1 MLNPLLMPHL
11 CIDIGNS
18 RIKSAL
24 FQNEELL
31 AQAHFD
37 QLEEG
42 LADWCSLGFDA
53 CIVSSVRYSRAE
65 LEVILPFRFLFL
77 DHQTRTPLANNYHS
91 QSTLGLDRLAGAVG
105 AWFLAEGGAVLAIDL
120 GTCMTFDLV
129 DEKKTYQ
136 GGAISPG
143 LRLRAESMHSLTANL
158 PLVQLGSDRPEL
170 LGKTTIDCM
179 KSGIWHGVAF
189 EIMGQLD
196 SYRRDFPEIKVF
208 ISGGDA
214 HFFDSLA
221 KDHIFVVP
229 NLVLVGLNCIL
240 NHNVE

>member
-1 MLNPLLMPHL
+1 MPNL

-24 FQNEELL
+24 FEGEDLL
-31 AQAHFD
+31 VESTFGS
-37 QLEEG
+37 LENAIESWI
-42 LADWCSLGFDA
+42 LMDFDA
-53 CIVSSVRYSRAE
+53 CIVSSVRYSR
-65 LEVILPFRFLFL
+65 EVLHVQLPFEHLFL
-77 DHQTRTPLANNYHS
+77 DHQTPTPLKNEYQS

-105 AWFLAEGGAVLAIDL
+105 AWSRAGGGSVLAIDL
-120 GTCMTFDLV
+120 GTCITFDWV
-129 DEKKTYQ
+129 DGNATYQ

-158 PLVQLGSDRPEL
+158 PLVALDAPVTFRV
-170 LGKTTIDCM
+170 GKTTVDCM
-179 KSGIWHGVAF
+179 KTGIWQGIVY
-189 EIMGQLD
+189 EVMGQID
-196 SYRRDFPEIKVF
+196 SYRQEFPEIKAF
-208 ISGGDA
+208 ISGGDS